1 MEESVMTQIT
11 RDISVVICTY
21 TEARWD
27 DLLVAVDSVRCQSV
41 PAREIIIVVDHNPA
55 LLGRVRERCTDA
67 IVVENHEQRGLS
79 GARNSGA
86 AIAQGAL
93 IAFLDDDAIAG
104 INWVEKLAEC
114 CENPQVLGAGTRVEP
129 LWEIDR
135 PAWFPE
141 EFYWVVGCSYRGLP
155 QTQAPVRNLSGGSMC
170 LRREIFEE
178 VGGFRT
184 GIGRTSTRP
193 LGCEET
199 ELCIRAGQHW
209 PQNIFLYA
217 PLIRIQHRIPASR
230 ANWDYFRAR
239 CYAEGQSKAMVA
251 RNVGAGAGLSSERT
265 YTLKT
270 LPQGVVRGLADAVFR
285 RDRMGL
291 ARAGAIVAGL
301 VITTAGYFQ
310 QWAFQ
315 KMASRLGH
323 VDNSPIASHKS
334 KAQS

>member
-1 MEESVMTQIT
+1 MTQASP
-11 RDISVVICTY
+11 DISVVICAY
-21 TEARWD
+21 TEKRWA
-27 DLLVAVDSVRCQSV
+27 DLLAAVDSVRHQSV
-41 PAREIIIVVDHNPA
+41 LPRELIIVVDHNPA
-55 LLGRVRERCTDA
+55 LLARVREQCPDA
-67 IVVENHEQRGLS
+67 TVIENREPRGLS
-79 GARNSGA
+79 GARNSGVA
-86 AIAQGAL
+86 VAQSSL

-104 INWVEKLAEC
+104 TNWIEKLAEC

-141 EFYWVVGCSYRGLP
+141 EFYWVIGCTYRGLP

-170 LRREIFEE
+170 LRHEIFEA

-209 PQNIFLYA
+209 PQRVFLYE
-217 PLIRIQHRIPASR
+217 PLVRIQHRIPASR
-230 ANWDYFRAR
+230 ARWDYFCAR
-239 CYAEGQSKAMVA
+239 CYAEGQSKALVA
-251 RNVGAGAGLSSERT
+251 RYVGAGAGLSSERS

-270 LPQGVVRGLADAVFR
+270 LPQGVLRGLSDAVLR

-301 VITTAGYFQ
+301 VITTAGYCQ
-310 QWAFQ
+310 QWAAQ
-315 KMASRLGH
+315 RIASRFRRA
-323 VDNSPIASHKS
+323 DNSQIASHKS